1 MQRPPILVTGSH
13 RSGST
18 WVGNILALAPRAGY
32 VHEPFNRHCMP
43 GICRAGFPHWFQ
55 YVHEGDP
62 ESSHYRAC
70 LQDTLSWRYSPRA
83 QLRNLQGVWDTARM
97 LRDMSHFRLRRLLKE
112 RVIMKDPI
120 AFFSSEWLARSFGMD
135 VVMVIRHPAA
145 FVASIKAAKW
155 VLHYRTFLE
164 QPALMEDLLADFRE
178 EIEAMAGQEDDTLQS
193 AILLWRIIHQQISE
207 WQTAHPDWIFLRHE
221 DLSRDPE
228 AEFRALYDRLGL
240 EFTEKVRR
248 DMQQYTGQQRSKGP
262 QLYNRARIIRDSRS
276 NILRW
281 KERLS
286 PEEIATIRQAVE
298 PISSR
303 FYTDADW

>member
-1 MQRPPILVTGSH
+1 MERRGKHILQITAIGLPALLL
-13 RSGST
+13 SGCGGT
-18 WVGNILALAPRAGY
+18 DWEEVAG
-32 VHEPFNRHCMP
+32 EACQASFTEAQCTCM
-43 GICRAGFPHWFQ
+43 
-55 YVHEGDP
+55 VEGLTEQFDGDE
-62 ESSHYRAC
+62 ES
-70 LQDTLSWRYSPRA
+70 
-83 QLRNLQGVWDTARM
+83 RM
-97 LRDMSHFRLRRLLKE
+97 L
-112 RVIMKDPI
+112 
-120 AFFSSEWLARSFGMD
+120 
-135 VVMVIRHPAA
+135 AA